1 MSLNVCGLVSKLK
14 IPEFLESLDSYD
26 IVAIQESLTDDIDD
40 INIPGSKL
48 FLNNRQNQL
57 RNWSGG
63 IGVLIKDSIVQ
74 YINIDYLPSSK
85 LIQWCLISGEITS
98 STEVKTIPPS
108 NSRYAHDYKYN
119 NNSLLFHLNIQMRH
133 QQHG

>member
-1 MSLNVCGLVSKLK
+1 MNVCGLVSKLN
-14 IPEFLESLDSYD
+14 IPEYLESLYSYD

-57 RNWSGG
+57 KNRSGG

-74 YINIDYLPSSK
+74 YINIDYLQSSK
-85 LIQWCLISGEITS
+85 LIQWCSISGEITS
-98 STEVKTIPPS
+98 CTEVKTIPPS
-108 NSRYAHDYKYN
+108 SSRYAHD
-119 NNSLLFHLNIQMRH
+119 
-133 QQHG
+133 